1 MYPGDA
7 LIDLDLESI
16 RRLRPRSGQMD
27 AMSLTAIYDS
37 SFNIY
42 ATAVIGSRPARTM
55 LHETMHAYQMLATS
69 YGYYYRSL
77 KALQTS
83 RVMAILR
90 LLRESGQGL
99 KPPLIRQ
106 ILGNPSMPASPQL
119 RLELYVWYLAEMVLL
134 YFEGDPD
141 RFGQQYLAN
150 KMVGR
155 RTFSNVFAD
164 LERYLVQWWRG
175 HDHSVVA
182 GPMLADDER
191 TLHDEFRQLV
201 LKMMSVDWGD
211 TLSVLESG
219 ARIAEYWQIWPKS
232 LADFDA
238 TLTGLSRYTMWIIHA
253 RGNGLAADPKSFAL
267 TYAALVDLALN
278 PPLLPHHTALRAA
291 GQTVTSLNPIDRLLA
306 GIAVTGIGRGKVP
319 PIRDLGRD
327 YEMFVRAVCERNKWP
342 TPMAL
347 ADATLNAFPG
357 EEKKVDHATSLYRL
371 AQHFRIQMPHAFLD
385 LNVWLN
391 DEPAGTFFRQSFV
404 HPVIQFNDRILYHH
418 DKTVV
423 AEFVSSFALHQYLR
437 QLMVIGNAPVTV
449 PFRATPED
457 LQIYTDFLG
466 EILGRE
472 AGLQP
477 NLRLVSAPD
486 ADHHAL

>member
-1 MYPGDA
+1 MTSA
-7 LIDLDLESI
+7 LICT
-16 RRLRPRSGQMD
+16 RLP
-27 AMSLTAIYDS
+27 AA
-37 SFNIY
+37 
-42 ATAVIGSRPARTM
+42 GSRPARTV
-55 LHETMHAYQMLATS
+55 LHETMHAYQTLATS
-69 YGYYYRSL
+69 YGYYHRSL

-90 LLRESGQGL
+90 LLRESGQTL

-106 ILGNPSMPASPQL
+106 ILGDTSMSASPQL
-119 RLELYVWYLAEMVLL
+119 RLELYVWYLAEMVLHYL
-134 YFEGDPD
+134 EGDPKG
-141 RFGQQYLAN
+141 FGQQYLAN

-175 HDHSVVA
+175 HDHNVVA

-191 TLHDEFRQLV
+191 TLHDEFRLLV

-211 TLSVLESG
+211 TLSLLESG
-219 ARIAEYWQIWPKS
+219 ARIAEYWQVWPNS

-253 RGNGLAADPKSFAL
+253 RGNDLATDPESFAL

-278 PPLLPHHTALRAA
+278 SPLLPHHATLRTA
-291 GQTVTSLNPIDRLLA
+291 GQPMTSLNPIFRLLA
-306 GIAVTGIGRGKVP
+306 GIAVTGVGQGKVP

-327 YEMFVRAVCERNKWP
+327 YEMFVQAVCERNKWP

-347 ADATLNAFPG
+347 ADVTLHALPS
-357 EEKKVDHATSLYRL
+357 EERQVDHATSFYRL
-371 AQHFRIQMPHAFLD
+371 AQHFRTQMPQAFLD
-385 LNVWLN
+385 LNVWWN
-391 DEPAGTFFRQSFV
+391 DGPAATIFRQSFV
-404 HPVIQFNDRILYHH
+404 HPIIQFNDRTLYHR
-418 DKTVV
+418 DRTVV

-437 QLMVIGNAPVTV
+437 QLMVTSNLPVKI

-457 LQIYTDFLG
+457 LQLYTDFLS

-477 NLRLVSAPD
+477 YLRLVSAP
-486 ADHHAL
+486 AAGHHASD